1 VSPRRFAL
9 VVILGFAAV
18 ALLLAIAGVYSVLSA
33 IMSARLREVGLRV
46 ALGASRGDILRLVLG
61 RGLTMTAIGLA
72 VGLLASVATGRL
84 LRSFLFGVTP
94 VDPVALTG
102 SAAIMMLAAMMA
114 CYLPARRAAGADP
127 ISVLRV
133 E

>member
-1 VSPRRFAL
+1 LTAFAGTALALTCLGIYGTLSYVVGLRR
-9 VVILGFAAV
+9 
-18 ALLLAIAGVYSVLSA
+18 
-33 IMSARLREVGLRV
+33 REVGLRV